1 MVWRKKESSLTW
13 YDFKGQLVDAIGTS
27 NDALHLPLGLLAYL
41 VFAWVLRRR
50 RLGPLWALLPVVA
63 LQGLNEVLDARD
75 WWYWTGT
82 VRWSEAWTD
91 TLATLALPIA
101 LAASWMIWRRARV

>member
-1 MVWRKKESSLTW
+1 MAWF
-13 YDFKGQLVDAIGTS
+13 DFKGWLVEAIGVST
-27 NDALHLPLGLLAYL
+27 DALHLPLGLLAYL

-50 RLGPLWALLPVVA
+50 PLGPVWALLPVVI

-82 VRWSEAWTD
+82 ISWAEAWTD
-91 TLATLALPIA
+91 TLATLALPTA
-101 LAASWMIWRRARV
+101 LAVSWMLLRRARA

>member
-1 MVWRKKESSLTW
+1 MTREGKTLTW
-13 YDFKGQLVDAIGTS
+13 YDFKGQLVDAIGMST
-27 NDALHLPLGLLAYL
+27 DALHPPLGLVAYF
-41 VFAWVLRRR
+41 VAAWVLRRR
-50 RLGPLWALLPVVA
+50 YLGPIWALVPVVA